1 MQARDSP
8 AVRDSLDYVATWN
21 SAQLISEDIK
31 AVLGSLLGTS
41 NNGSK
46 EGGAAAAAG
55 SEEGGE
61 RKHKAP
67 AFSKL

>member
-31 AVLGSLLGTS
+31 AVLGSLGS